1 MQRSGM
7 RATWYAL
14 HGPCT
19 VVEDETMAR
28 MESPGN
34 DPQIYAVYVDNED
47 IVWLSYFGA
56 NAKLRFDPK
65 TEQFTVLTS
74 TNRNASVRQILG
86 QPGTDS
92 CSPTCAGLAGP
103 DFCTGCW
110 RALSSLYYNFLC
122 CNRNHT

>member
-1 MQRSGM
+1 LSGC
-7 RATWYAL
+7 AL
-14 HGPCT
+14 FT
-19 VVEDETMAR
+19 VLL
-28 MESPGN
+28 SN
-34 DPQIYAVYVDNED
+34 KD
-47 IVWLSYFGA
+47 IAWLSDFSA

-86 QPGTDS
+86 RHGTDS
-92 CSPTCAGLAGP
+92 CSSTCAGLAGP
-103 DFCTGCW
+103 DFCTGWW